1 MIEVKQFVDIIENQL
16 NALAVGK
23 DFTFK
28 IYPNEG
34 EFVDVIQSSQTELPK
49 DVIYGVV
56 TFLPNTTIPLANLG
70 IFNITA
76 SLSILAP
83 VTRGALS
90 NDDTY
95 GHVNEIADILQNYYQ
110 QQTGASGTLTDKSNT
125 AYKYVLGINTPQTG
139 QESVYGKAGRAVP
152 LSMVLSWQLIRGGVL
167 FTDVHVLIDGTEV
180 VCTDFGAEL
189 NVGQQTDN
197 IQNQAYLQSYPQSQN
212 LSMTVQ
218 LPYQNTALCKK
229 LIAQLWN
236 GTLQQSFTVKYYD
249 GTTYTEE
256 TAITKKMIASRI
268 ITNAQPGTNMGIV
281 ATFTLSR

>member
-23 DFTFK
+23 DFVFK

-180 VCTDFGAEL
+180 V
-189 NVGQQTDN
+189 
-197 IQNQAYLQSYPQSQN
+197 
-212 LSMTVQ
+212 
-218 LPYQNTALCKK
+218 
-229 LIAQLWN
+229 
-236 GTLQQSFTVKYYD
+236 
-249 GTTYTEE
+249 
-256 TAITKKMIASRI
+256 
-268 ITNAQPGTNMGIV
+268 
-281 ATFTLSR
+281 